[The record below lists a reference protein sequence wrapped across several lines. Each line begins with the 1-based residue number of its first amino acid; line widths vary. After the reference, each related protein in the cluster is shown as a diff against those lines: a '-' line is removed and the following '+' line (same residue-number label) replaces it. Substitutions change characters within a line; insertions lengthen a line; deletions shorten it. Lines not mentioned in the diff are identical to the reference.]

1 MVNFIMDTILSF
13 RKPDEGYKH
22 ALRMVWLKNRK
33 GCARCEHNLF
43 VLLYDFNLFILELFL
58 QEFLQPYHKL

>member
-1 MVNFIMDTILSF
+1 MNAIYSRSVMDGATKL
-13 RKPDEGYKH
+13 
-22 ALRMVWLKNRK
+22 ALCEVWLKNRK